1 MSEQTAISGE
11 TLTTIG
17 VSGATCGGCARKI
30 RLSLEEVPGVSRIT
44 VNLAGQQV
52 KVEGTAEPEAMLEAI
67 RANGY
72 GAELLASVAP
82 EVPPSPAPD
91 VGEAPAAGPTD
102 TNEPIRQEATP
113 ANAPAAAAPLVNLA
127 ITGATCAACVRR
139 IEGALRKVPGVIEAN
154 MNFADRTAEVVGP
167 VEPDALVQAVTAT
180 GYGAAVI
187 EDEAQ

>member
-1 MSEQTAISGE
+1 MNEQTVTSGE

-44 VNLAGQQV
+44 VNLADQQV
-52 KVEGTAEPEAMLEAI
+52 KVEGTADPEAMLEAI

-82 EVPPSPAPD
+82 KVPPSPAPA
-91 VGEAPAAGPTD
+91 VGEAPAAGPAD
-102 TNEPIRQEATP
+102 TNEPVGSEATP
-113 ANAPAAAAPLVNLA
+113 AKVPAADVPLVNLA

-139 IEGALRKVPGVIEAN
+139 IEGALRQVPGVIEAN
-154 MNFADRTAEVVGP
+154 MNFADRSAEVVGP
-167 VEPDALVQAVTAT
+167 VEP
-180 GYGAAVI
+180 
-187 EDEAQ
+187 

>member
-44 VNLAGQQV
+44 VNLADQQV

-82 EVPPSPAPD
+82 EVPPSPAPN
-91 VGEAPAAGPTD
+91 VEEAPAGSFSD
-102 TNEPIRQEATP
+102 THEPMSQETAP
-113 ANAPAAAAPLVNLA
+113 AVAPAADVPLVNLA

-139 IEGALRKVPGVIEAN
+139 IEGALRQVPGVIEAN
-154 MNFADRTAEVVGP
+154 MNF
-167 VEPDALVQAVTAT
+167 
-180 GYGAAVI
+180 
-187 EDEAQ
+187 